1 MKQIGITL
9 YYLARICFILQ
20 KYVKA
25 FSRILLELRAGDP
38 NIKDLKSMG
47 VGMEAAIFNGFKIH
61 NPNIWHLIC
70 VHHLRKRDIEKA
82 LKLLG
87 KTNQTAA

>member
-1 MKQIGITL
+1 M
-9 YYLARICFILQ
+9 YFLARICFILQ

-25 FSRILLELRAGDP
+25 FSRNLPELRAGDP

-61 NPNIWHLIC
+61 NPNIWRLIC
-70 VHHLRKRDIEKA
+70 VRHLRKRDVEKA